1 MISGW
6 WQIWD
11 VVSKPPCTTF
21 KTPFGKL
28 IYLSNLHICYIAPG
42 TLSDGLSTKVFP
54 QVMASGNIHNGIIA
68 GKLNGAT
75 PAQTPNGVLNE

>member
-1 MISGW
+1 M
-6 WQIWD
+6 
-11 VVSKPPCTTF
+11 
-21 KTPFGKL
+21 
-28 IYLSNLHICYIAPG
+28 CYIAPG
-42 TLSDGLSTKVFP
+42 TLSDGLRTKVFP